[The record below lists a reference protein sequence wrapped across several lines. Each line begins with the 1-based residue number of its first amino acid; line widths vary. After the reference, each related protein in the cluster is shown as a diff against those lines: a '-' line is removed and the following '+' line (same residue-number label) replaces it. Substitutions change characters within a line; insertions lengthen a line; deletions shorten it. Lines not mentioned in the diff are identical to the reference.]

1 MNKTYVITGAASG
14 IGRALVGHFAKENI
28 VFAGVRRQECFS
40 ELESISSNVI
50 PFLIDLCSEESVNSA
65 VEFIR
70 SKTDKVDT
78 LINAAGCV
86 VAGAIE
92 RIPISELKRQFDT
105 NVFGHLRITQGL
117 MELLEDGRIINIS
130 SMASYGIFPFIS
142 PYCASKR
149 ALDIL
154 FNSMLLE
161 SKRNIKVISI
171 KPGVIA
177 TPLWNK
183 SIEQNTKLIN
193 NCSGYEAEMSYM
205 IKNAD
210 KNGKYGAPVESVVK
224 VVSKADSAKTPK
236 LTYTVGK
243 DALAARIVSKLPQGF
258 INMIIKSK
266 VKKLSHGSRIEEDK
280 KCL

>member
-1 MNKTYVITGAASG
+1 MSKIYVITGAASG
-14 IGRALVGHFAKENI
+14 IGRALTEYFAKENT
-28 VFAGVRRQECFS
+28 VFAGFRRDGGDE
-40 ELESISSNVI
+40 ELRKISPNVVPFRIDMCDENSIQ
-50 PFLIDLCSEESVNSA
+50 SA
-65 VEFIR
+65 VEFIC

-78 LINAAGCV
+78 LVNVAGCV

-92 RIPISELKRQFDT
+92 KIPMRELKRQFDT
-105 NVFGHLRITQGL
+105 NVFGHIGLTQGL
-117 MELLEDGRIINIS
+117 LELLDSGKIINIS

-161 SKRNIKVISI
+161 TKRDIKVVSI

-183 SIEQNTKLIN
+183 SIEQNTQSLGDCK
-193 NCSGYEAEMSYM
+193 GFEAEMAYM

-210 KNGKYGAPVESVVK
+210 KNEKQGASVDN
-224 VVSKADSAKTPK
+224 VVRVVAKADSAKNPK

-243 DALAARIVSKLPQGF
+243 DAFAARLVSKLPQ
-258 INMIIKSK
+258 ILLNKIIKSK
-266 VKKLSHGSRIEEDK
+266 VKKLGQKGTI
-280 KCL
+280 